1 MKQKRKIRIQWD
13 LSKLFKDTN
22 EESILAHLKEVTQNV
37 EAFVTKWRNRNDY
50 LDDPVILRE
59 ALDDYEKLMRN
70 YGTAGKAAY
79 FITLSR
85 ALDQNNPELK
95 ALENKVVHE
104 TQRNENAL
112 VFFTLSISK
121 IPKDKHD
128 RFLQSQALEPYKHYL
143 EKIFAESAYML
154 SEKEEQIVNLFAK
167 PSYSDWVDMLE
178 SLLAQEERYVLTENG
193 KKKLPFAKITS
204 LLSDKNKTVRDS
216 AAKAFNNILKKYVQ
230 IAERELNAVL
240 EYAKTVDEIRGY
252 ERPDKNRHLN
262 DDIESEIVDALID
275 SVSSKYSISQQYYEL
290 KAKLFGVSKLS
301 YAERNVDYGTVEAQ
315 YTYEQAFDIVSTVL
329 NNLDP
334 EFGNIIQMYNE
345 NGQIDVYSKK
355 GKTHGAFCSH
365 NLLNDPTYILLNHNN
380 RLSNVLTL
388 AHEVGHGINNELI
401 KKSQNA
407 LNFSTPTS
415 TAEVAST
422 FMEDFVLQSIL
433 KDANDEER
441 LALLM
446 SKLNDEISTIFR
458 QIACYTFEQDLHQT
472 FRQEGYL
479 SYKRIG
485 ELFIKN
491 MRDYMGDAVSFDEGS
506 ENWWLYWSHI
516 RYYFYVYSYASG
528 LLISK
533 ALQRRVKNNP
543 EEINKVKYFLSAGS
557 SKSPKAIFNDIGID
571 ISDKQFWYEGL
582 AEIEDLLNEAKQLA
596 IKLKK
601 I

>member
-1 MKQKRKIRIQWD
+1 MKKGRQITTQWD
-13 LSKLFKDTN
+13 LSKLFKDTD
-22 EESILAHLKEVTQNV
+22 EKSILAHMREVTQNV
-37 EAFVTKWRNRNDY
+37 EAFVAKWKNRIDY
-50 LDDPVILRE
+50 LEDPVILRE
-59 ALDDYEKLMRN
+59 ALDDYEKLMRY

-79 FITLSR
+79 FIHLSR
-85 ALDQNNPELK
+85 ALDQNNPKLK
-95 ALENKVVHE
+95 ALENKVIYE
-104 TQRNENAL
+104 SQRNANAL
-112 VFFTLSISK
+112 IFLELSISK
-121 IPKDKHD
+121 IPQDKHD

-143 EKIFAESAYML
+143 ERIFAKASYML

-167 PSYSDWVDMLE
+167 PSYSDWVDMIE

-193 KKKLPFAKITS
+193 KKKLPFSKISS

-216 AAKAFNNILKKYVQ
+216 AAKAFNDILQKYVHV
-230 IAERELNAVL
+230 AERELNAVL
-240 EYAKTVDEIRGY
+240 EYAKIQDEIRGL

-262 DDIESEIVDALID
+262 DDIESEVVDALI
-275 SVSSKYSISQQYYEL
+275 SAVSNKYSISRRYYAL
-290 KAKLFGVSKLS
+290 KAKLLGVSKIT
-301 YAERNVDYGTVEAQ
+301 YAERNVEYGTLKTQ
-315 YTYEQAFDIVSTVL
+315 YTYEQAFDIVRNVL
-329 NNLDP
+329 HKLDP
-334 EFGNIIQMYNE
+334 EFGDIVQMYNE
-345 NGQIDVYSKK
+345 NGQIDAYSKK

-380 RLSNVLTL
+380 RLNDVLTL
-388 AHEVGHGINNELI
+388 SHEVGHGINNELI
-401 KKSQNA
+401 KKTQNA

-433 KDANDEER
+433 RDANDEER

-446 SKLNDEISTIFR
+446 SKLNDEVSTIFR
-458 QIACYTFEQDLHQT
+458 QIACYTFEKDLHQT
-472 FRQEGYL
+472 FRKEGYI
-479 SYKRIG
+479 SYEKIG

-491 MRDYMGDAVSFDEGS
+491 MKDYMGDAVSFDEGS

-557 SKSPKAIFNDIGID
+557 SKSPKDIFNDIDID
-571 ISDKQFWYEGL
+571 ISDKKFWYEGL
-582 AEIEDLLNEAKQLA
+582 AEIEDLLGEAEQLA